1 MVELTP
7 LNGIIHYL
15 FLQISLF
22 KEHHPFILIN
32 REDFNSTHTIM
43 FMEKQRVGG
52 ANSIE
57 REGWVE
63 MFFKSQKLGS
73 KIDLLTS
80 FFIANG
86 VL

>member
-22 KEHHPFILIN
+22 KEHHPFIIL
-32 REDFNSTHTIM
+32 SC